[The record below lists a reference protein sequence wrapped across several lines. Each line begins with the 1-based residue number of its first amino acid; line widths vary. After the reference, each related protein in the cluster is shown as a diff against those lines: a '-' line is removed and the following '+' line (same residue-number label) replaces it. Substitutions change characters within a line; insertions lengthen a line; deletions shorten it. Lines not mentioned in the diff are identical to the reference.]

1 MSFRDLLEQT
11 FWFFSSN
18 KVRSGLTM
26 LGIIVGI
33 GSVIAM
39 ISVGQG
45 AQQSVQDRIQAIGS
59 NLIIVMPGATRGG
72 GGFFF
77 SSGRGSAQTLT
88 SADANAISS
97 QVSGAANVAPELD
110 TRKQVSAKGEN
121 TNTQIIGTIPAYTDV
136 HNVSIDTGSFITDGE
151 NTSSGKVAVLGP
163 SARDDLFGSGAAAV
177 GQSIRIG
184 TVQFKVIGVTQ
195 AKGGSGFNNP
205 DDAIYIPLS
214 SMQHFIMGG
223 SYVSS
228 IGVSASSQ
236 DNMDSVQQQINDLL
250 LQRHKISNPAL
261 ADFNI
266 INQNDIVNTATSV
279 TKTLTELLASIA
291 GISLL
296 VGGIGIMNM
305 MLTTVTERTREI
317 GLRKSVGAKKSDIS
331 LQFLSESV
339 MLTFMGGAIG
349 IVVGEFVSAII
360 ANVIGQP
367 TAFSL
372 ISVVSVF
379 AVSALIGIVFG
390 YYPARRA
397 ANLSPI
403 VALRY
408 E

>member
-1 MSFRDLLEQT
+1 MSLRDLLGQT

-45 AQQSVQDRIQAIGS
+45 AQASVQDRIQSIGS
-59 NLIIVMPGATRGG
+59 NLIIVMPGAARS
-72 GGFFF
+72 GGFI
-77 SSGRGSAQTLT
+77 SQGRGSAQTLT
-88 SADANAISS
+88 NADADAIASI
-97 QVSGAANVAPELD
+97 SGVANVAPELD
-110 TRKQVSAKGEN
+110 TRKQVSVKGQN
-121 TNTQIIGTIPAYTDV
+121 TNTQIIGTVPAYMDV
-136 HNVSIDTGSFITDGE
+136 RNVSIDSGSFITDNE
-151 NTSSGKVAVLGP
+151 NKSSSKVAVLGP
-163 SARDDLFGSGAAAV
+163 SARDDLFGAGADAV
-177 GQSIRIG
+177 GQEVRIG
-184 TVQFKVIGVTQ
+184 TVQFKVVGITQ

-214 SMQHFIMGG
+214 SMQHFLMGG
-223 SYVSS
+223 SSVSS

-236 DNMDSVQQQINDLL
+236 DVMASVQQQITDLL
-250 LQRHKISNPAL
+250 LQRHKISNPVL
-261 ADFNI
+261 ADFSI
-266 INQNDIVNTATSV
+266 MNQQDIVNTATSV
-279 TKTLTELLASIA
+279 TKTLTYLLASIA

-339 MLTFMGGAIG
+339 MLTFLGGAVGIVMGG
-349 IVVGEFVSAII
+349 IVSVVI
-360 ANVIGQP
+360 ANVIGMP

-372 ISVVSVF
+372 VSVIGVF